1 VKPDI
6 IFHFAAQSLVIEGYL
21 NPLNTFKTNIIG
33 SINLLEA
40 VSNIKKKMCLLIT
53 KTDKVYK
60 NTNQKKA
67 FIESDLISGGDP
79 YSSSKAALE
88 IVCEYYKLKFS
99 KTKTILNIARSGN
112 VIGGGDFAKFRLF
125 PDIYRSIKKKRKLII
140 RSSNSVR
147 PWQHVLEPLY
157 GYIRLVEK
165 TYNKEIKPGSFN
177 FGPGRNQNLSVKN
190 VLLNLKKIY
199 SKIDYKM
206 LTKNNFKESKYLSL
220 DSSLINKKI
229 KYKQVWSIN
238 KTINRTIGWYINFLN
253 GKKSYD
259 LCLNDIK
266 EFEKD
271 LLY

>member
-1 VKPDI
+1 
-6 IFHFAAQSLVIEGYL
+6 L
-21 NPLNTFKTNIIG
+21 KT
-33 SINLLEA
+33 
-40 VSNIKKKMCLLIT
+40 T
-53 KTDKVYK
+53 TDNVYK